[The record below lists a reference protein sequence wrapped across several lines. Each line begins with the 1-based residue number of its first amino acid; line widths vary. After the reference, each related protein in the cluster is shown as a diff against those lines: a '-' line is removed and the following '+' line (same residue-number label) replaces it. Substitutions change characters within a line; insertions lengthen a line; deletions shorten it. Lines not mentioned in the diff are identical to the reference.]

1 MALIA
6 EALCKL
12 RAVDAGKKALD
23 KVELYHGMKDV
34 KSPDDFMKE
43 GGT

>member
-1 MALIA
+1 VALIA
-6 EALCKL
+6 EALGKL